1 MAVLLGKRIFNIQE
15 LLDKEILKSLLQSG
29 FEWLYDLLQTLGNGQ
44 ITEFAA
50 AIQKHNQVIQRYPQI
65 MKEIDYLKQKV
76 AIIAFLEFVFQLD
89 QNDRNIPFSEIAR
102 VCQID
107 LQVVEMLVM
116 KAMSLS
122 IVKGS
127 IDEAKQ
133 TVEISWIRPRYL
145 NKEHL

>member
-1 MAVLLGKRIFNIQE
+1 
-15 LLDKEILKSLLQSG
+15 
-29 FEWLYDLLQTLGNGQ
+29 
-44 ITEFAA
+44 
-50 AIQKHNQVIQRYPQI
+50 

>member
-1 MAVLLGKRIFNIQE
+1 M
-15 LLDKEILKSLLQSG
+15 DKEILKSLLQSG

-107 LQVVEMLVM
+107 LPVVEMLVM

-122 IVKGS
+122 IVRGS

>member
-1 MAVLLGKRIFNIQE
+1 MAVLLGTKIFNIQE
-15 LLDKEILKSLLQSG
+15 LLDKEILKCLLQSG

-89 QNDRNIPFSEIAR
+89 
-102 VCQID
+102 
-107 LQVVEMLVM
+107 
-116 KAMSLS
+116 
-122 IVKGS
+122 
-127 IDEAKQ
+127 
-133 TVEISWIRPRYL
+133 
-145 NKEHL
+145 

>member
-1 MAVLLGKRIFNIQE
+1 M
-15 LLDKEILKSLLQSG
+15 KSLLQSG

-107 LQVVEMLVM
+107 LPVVEMLVM

-122 IVKGS
+122 IVRGS

>member
-1 MAVLLGKRIFNIQE
+1 
-15 LLDKEILKSLLQSG
+15 LDKEILKSLLQSG
-29 FEWLYDLLQTLGNGQ
+29 FEWLYDLLHTLGNGQ

-107 LQVVEMLVM
+107 LPVVEMLVM

-122 IVKGS
+122 IVRGS

>member
-1 MAVLLGKRIFNIQE
+1 
-15 LLDKEILKSLLQSG
+15 LDKEILKSLLQSG

-107 LQVVEMLVM
+107 LPVVEMLVM

-122 IVKGS
+122 IVRGS

>member
-1 MAVLLGKRIFNIQE
+1 M
-15 LLDKEILKSLLQSG
+15 KSLLQSG

>member
-1 MAVLLGKRIFNIQE
+1 
-15 LLDKEILKSLLQSG
+15 LKSLLQSG

-107 LQVVEMLVM
+107 LPVVEMLVM

-122 IVKGS
+122 IVRGS